1 MSNEPKGPLTN
12 KHLRWMAW
20 AAFVAAIALA
30 VWGVASD
37 SVIMAFLTQAVA
49 NLGLVQ
55 GRNATEEI
63 VDGNVR
69 KAREANKS
77 SVDVSKV

>member
-1 MSNEPKGPLTN
+1 MPDKPPSLTN
-12 KHLRWMAW
+12 RHLRIMAW
-20 AAFVAAIALA
+20 LAFVAAIGLA

-55 GRNATEEI
+55 ARNSTEEV
-63 VDGNVR
+63 VDGSVR
-69 KAREANKS
+69 RVREANKS
-77 SVDVSKV
+77 SVEVSEV